1 MSRYCASCGKRL
13 EDDAKFCTSCGA
25 PVEQTAASSSQPA
38 FEQTGSL
45 DTPQTKSDDPL
56 AYRPDPAAGPAAD
69 SAAVETT
76 QRIPVT
82 GTSAQQRPASAY
94 APDSPQGPA
103 PKKSATGPLIAV
115 IVVLVAIIIALVIFF
130 VIKPFDNAATQ
141 TTAEVTKLHH
151 DDDADDLK
159 PLGDPNSL
167 YDDDDDDE
175 DEAGGEATLSEK
187 NLYRRLSEYYDL
199 LEDLDNEVRACAQ
212 VFNGS
217 YLEEDRTTRQNLAD
231 VAERTEDTIEQYYDI
246 VEDLDVPMSSKNYS
260 SWKDI
265 IALYDDLD
273 HRIDAICDAW
283 EISLKYAKPADHK
296 DKIVAPLARDNVAG
310 TNDNK
315 YRLDFEERYPGAK
328 PVEVN

>member
-1 MSRYCASCGKRL
+1 MSRYCASCGKL
-13 EDDAKFCTSCGA
+13 LADDAKFCTSCGT
-25 PVEQTAASSSQPA
+25 PVEQIAAGNRQPA
-38 FEQTGSL
+38 FEQTVSL
-45 DTPQTKSDDPL
+45 DTPQAKPDDPL
-56 AYRPDPAAGPAAD
+56 AYRPDPAAAPAE
-69 SAAVETT
+69 VETT
-76 QRIPVT
+76 RRMSVT
-82 GTSAQQRPASAY
+82 GTSTQQQPASAY
-94 APDSPQGPA
+94 APTSPQAAA
-103 PKKSATGPLIAV
+103 PKKSGTKLLIAI
-115 IVVLVAIIIALVIFF
+115 IVVLVAIIIALVVFF

-141 TTAEVTKLHH
+141 TTAEITKPHH
-151 DDDADDLK
+151 DVDADDLK

-167 YDDDDDDE
+167 YDDDDDDDE
-175 DEAGGEATLSEK
+175 DGGAATLSEQ
-187 NLYRRLSEYYDL
+187 NLYRRLGEYYDL
-199 LEDLDNEVRACAQ
+199 LEDLDSQVRACAQ
-212 VFNGS
+212 AFNGS

-246 VEDLDVPMSSKNYS
+246 VEDLDVPASSKNYS

-296 DKIVAPLARDNVAG
+296 NEIVAPLSRDNVAG

>member
-1 MSRYCASCGKRL
+1 MSRYCASCGKL
-13 EDDAKFCTSCGA
+13 LADNAKFCTSCGA
-25 PVEQTAASSSQPA
+25 PVEQTATSDSQPA

-45 DTPQTKSDDPL
+45 DTPQTEPDDHL
-56 AYRPDPAAGPAAD
+56 AHRPDPAAGPA
-69 SAAVETT
+69 SVETT
-76 QRIPVT
+76 QRMPVA
-82 GTSAQQRPASAY
+82 GTSTQQQPASAY
-94 APDSPQGPA
+94 APASPQTPA
-103 PKKSATGPLIAV
+103 PKKSGTGPLIAV
-115 IVVLVAIIIALVIFF
+115 IVVLVAIIIALVVFF

-141 TTAEVTKLHH
+141 TTTEVAKLHH
-151 DDDADDLK
+151 DVDDDDLK

-167 YDDDDDDE
+167 YDDDDDDDE
-175 DEAGGEATLSEK
+175 DGGEATLSEQ

-199 LEDLDNEVRACAQ
+199 LEDLDNYVRGCAQ
-212 VFNGS
+212 NFNGS

-246 VEDLDVPMSSKNYS
+246 VEDLDVPTSSKNYS

-265 IALYDDLD
+265 VALYDDLD

-296 DKIVAPLARDNVAG
+296 NEIVAPLSRDNVAG

>member
-1 MSRYCASCGKRL
+1 MSRYCASCGKL
-13 EDDAKFCTSCGA
+13 LADDAKFCTSCGT
-25 PVEQTAASSSQPA
+25 PVEQIAAGNRQPA
-38 FEQTGSL
+38 FEQTVSL
-45 DTPQTKSDDPL
+45 DTPQAKPDDPL
-56 AYRPDPAAGPAAD
+56 AYRPDPAAAPAE
-69 SAAVETT
+69 VETT
-76 QRIPVT
+76 RRMSVT
-82 GTSAQQRPASAY
+82 GTSTQQQPASAY
-94 APDSPQGPA
+94 APTSPQAAA
-103 PKKSATGPLIAV
+103 PKKSGTKPLIAIV
-115 IVVLVAIIIALVIFF
+115 VVLVAIIIALVVFF

-141 TTAEVTKLHH
+141 TTAEITKPHH
-151 DDDADDLK
+151 DVDADDLK

-167 YDDDDDDE
+167 YDDDDDDDE
-175 DEAGGEATLSEK
+175 DGGAATLSEQ
-187 NLYRRLSEYYDL
+187 NLYRRLGEYYDL
-199 LEDLDNEVRACAQ
+199 LEDLDSQVRACAQ
-212 VFNGS
+212 AFNGS
-217 YLEEDRTTRQNLAD
+217 YLEEDRATRQNLAD

-246 VEDLDVPMSSKNYS
+246 VEDLDVPASSKNYS

-296 DKIVAPLARDNVAG
+296 NEIVAPLSRDNVAG

>member
-1 MSRYCASCGKRL
+1 MSRYCASCGKL
-13 EDDAKFCTSCGA
+13 LADDAKFCTSCGA
-25 PVEQTAASSSQPA
+25 PVEQTTASNGQPA
-38 FEQTGSL
+38 FEQTGFL
-45 DTPQTKSDDPL
+45 DTSQAKPDDPPRL
-56 AYRPDPAAGPAAD
+56 SPRPRRQPRSGRNDAAHIRRDTP
-69 SAAVETT
+69 
-76 QRIPVT
+76 P
-82 GTSAQQRPASAY
+82 QQQPASTY
-94 APDSPQGPA
+94 APDSPQAPA
-103 PKKSATGPLIAV
+103 AKKSSTKALIAV

-141 TTAEVTKLHH
+141 TTAEITKLHH
-151 DDDADDLK
+151 DVDDDDLK
-159 PLGDPNSL
+159 PLDDPNSL
-167 YDDDDDDE
+167 FDDDDE
-175 DEAGGEATLSEK
+175 DGSQATLSEQ

-199 LEDLDNEVRACAQ
+199 LEDLDNQVRACAQ
-212 VFNGS
+212 AFNGG
-217 YLEEDRTTRQNLAD
+217 YLEEDRTARQNLAD

-265 IALYDDLD
+265 VALYDDLD

-296 DKIVAPLARDNVAG
+296 DEIVAPLSRDNVAG

-315 YRLDFEERYPGAK
+315 YRQDFEDRYPSAK

>member
-260 SWKDI
+260 S
-265 IALYDDLD
+265 
-273 HRIDAICDAW
+273 
-283 EISLKYAKPADHK
+283 
-296 DKIVAPLARDNVAG
+296 
-310 TNDNK
+310 
-315 YRLDFEERYPGAK
+315 
-328 PVEVN
+328 

>member
-1 MSRYCASCGKRL
+1 MSRYCASCGKL
-13 EDDAKFCTSCGA
+13 LADDAKFCTSCGV
-25 PVEQTAASSSQPA
+25 PVEQTAASNDQPA

-45 DTPQTKSDDPL
+45 DTSQTKPDDRL
-56 AYRPDPAAGPAAD
+56 AYRPDPAANP
-69 SAAVETT
+69 AAVETT
-76 QRIPVT
+76 QRMPVT
-82 GTSAQQRPASAY
+82 GTSTQQQPASTY
-94 APDSPQGPA
+94 APTSPQAPA
-103 PKKSATGPLIAV
+103 AKKSGTKLLIAI
-115 IVVLVAIIIALVIFF
+115 IVVLVAIIIALVVFF
-130 VIKPFDNAATQ
+130 VIKPFENSATQ

-151 DDDADDLK
+151 DVDDDDLK

-175 DEAGGEATLSEK
+175 DDGEATLSEQ

-199 LEDLDNEVRACAQ
+199 LGDLDSQVRACAQ
-212 VFNGS
+212 AFNGS
-217 YLEEDRTTRQNLAD
+217 YLEEDRTARQNLAD

-265 IALYDDLD
+265 VALYDDLD

-296 DKIVAPLARDNVAG
+296 DEIVAPLAGDNEPG
-310 TNDNK
+310 TNSNK
-315 YRLDFEERYPGAK
+315 YRQDFEDRYPGAK
-328 PVEVN
+328 PVEVK

>member
-1 MSRYCASCGKRL
+1 MSRYCASCGKL
-13 EDDAKFCTSCGA
+13 LADDAKFCTSCGA
-25 PVEQTAASSSQPA
+25 PVGQSAAGNNQPA

-45 DTPQTKSDDPL
+45 DTPQSKSDDPL
-56 AYRPDPAAGPAAD
+56 AYRPDPAAGPTT
-69 SAAVETT
+69 VETT
-76 QRIPVT
+76 QRMPVA
-82 GTSAQQRPASAY
+82 GGSPQQQPAPAYEPAS
-94 APDSPQGPA
+94 PQTPA
-103 PKKSATGPLIAV
+103 PKKGSTGPLIAV

-130 VIKPFDNAATQ
+130 VIKPFDNSATQ

-151 DDDADDLK
+151 NDDADDLK

-167 YDDDDDDE
+167 YDDDDDDDE
-175 DEAGGEATLSEK
+175 DGGEAALSEQ

-199 LEDLDNEVRACAQ
+199 LEDLDSQVRACAEA
-212 VFNGS
+212 FNGS

-246 VEDLDVPMSSKNYS
+246 VEDLDVPTSSKNYS

-283 EISLKYAKPADHK
+283 EISLKYSKPEDHK
-296 DKIVAPLARDNVAG
+296 DEIVAPLARDNEPG
-310 TNDNK
+310 TSSNK
-315 YRLDFEERYPGAK
+315 YRLDFEGRYPGAK

>member
-1 MSRYCASCGKRL
+1 MSRYCASCGKL
-13 EDDAKFCTSCGA
+13 LADDAKFCTSCGA
-25 PVEQTAASSSQPA
+25 PVEQSAAGNGQPA
-38 FEQTGSL
+38 FEQTGPL
-45 DTPQTKSDDPL
+45 DTPQTKPDDPL
-56 AYRPDPAAGPAAD
+56 AYRPDPAASPV
-69 SAAVETT
+69 SVETT
-76 QRIPVT
+76 QRIPVV
-82 GTSAQQRPASAY
+82 GG
-94 APDSPQGPA
+94 SPQQQPAPAHAPVQSQTPA
-103 PKKSATGPLIAV
+103 PKKSGTGPLIAV

-141 TTAEVTKLHH
+141 TTAEVTKLHRDI
-151 DDDADDLK
+151 DDDDLK

-167 YDDDDDDE
+167 YDDEDE
-175 DEAGGEATLSEK
+175 DDSEATLSEQ

-199 LEDLDNEVRACAQ
+199 LEDLDSQVRGCAQ
-212 VFNGS
+212 NFNGS

-246 VEDLDVPMSSKNYS
+246 VEDLDVPTSSKNYS

-296 DKIVAPLARDNVAG
+296 NEIVAPLSRDNVAG
-310 TNDNK
+310 TNNNK

>member
-1 MSRYCASCGKRL
+1 MSRYCASCGKL
-13 EDDAKFCTSCGA
+13 LADDAKFCTSCGA
-25 PVEQTAASSSQPA
+25 PVEQTTASNGQPA

-45 DTPQTKSDDPL
+45 DTPQAKPDDPL
-56 AYRPDPAAGPAAD
+56 AYRPDPAAGPAA
-69 SAAVETT
+69 VETT
-76 QRIPVT
+76 QRIPVAET
-82 GTSAQQRPASAY
+82 PPQQEPASAH
-94 APDSPQGPA
+94 ASDSPQAPA
-103 PKKSATGPLIAV
+103 AKKSATKALVAV

-151 DDDADDLK
+151 DVDSDDLK
-159 PLGDPNSL
+159 PLGNLNSL
-167 YDDDDDDE
+167 YDDDDDD
-175 DEAGGEATLSEK
+175 DDDGEATLSEQ

-199 LEDLDNEVRACAQ
+199 LEDLDSQVRACAEA
-212 VFNGS
+212 FNGG

-265 IALYDDLD
+265 VALYDDLD

-296 DKIVAPLARDNVAG
+296 DEIVAPLAGDNEPG
-310 TNDNK
+310 TNSNK
-315 YRLDFEERYPGAK
+315 YRQDFEDRYPGAK
-328 PVEVN
+328 PVEVK

>member
-1 MSRYCASCGKRL
+1 MSRYCASCGKL
-13 EDDAKFCTSCGA
+13 LADDAKFCTSCGA
-25 PVEQTAASSSQPA
+25 PVEQSAADNGQPA
-38 FEQTGSL
+38 FEQTGPL
-45 DTPQTKSDDPL
+45 DTPQTKPDDPL
-56 AYRPDPAAGPAAD
+56 AYRPDPAASPM
-69 SAAVETT
+69 SVETT
-76 QRIPVT
+76 QRIPVV
-82 GTSAQQRPASAY
+82 GG
-94 APDSPQGPA
+94 SPQQQPAPAHAPVQSQTPA
-103 PKKSATGPLIAV
+103 PKKSGTGPLIAV

-141 TTAEVTKLHH
+141 TTAEVTKLHRDI
-151 DDDADDLK
+151 DDDDLK

-167 YDDDDDDE
+167 YDDDDDDDE
-175 DEAGGEATLSEK
+175 DGSEATLSEQ

-199 LEDLDNEVRACAQ
+199 LEDLDSQVRACAQ
-212 VFNGS
+212 TFNGS

-246 VEDLDVPMSSKNYS
+246 VEDLDVPTSSKNYS

-283 EISLKYAKPADHK
+283 EISLKYSKPADHK
-296 DKIVAPLARDNVAG
+296 NEIVAPLSRDNVAG

-315 YRLDFEERYPGAK
+315 YRLDFEERYPSAK

>member
-1 MSRYCASCGKRL
+1 MSRYCASCGKL
-13 EDDAKFCTSCGA
+13 LADNAKFCTSCGA
-25 PVEQTAASSSQPA
+25 PVEQTTASDSQPA

-45 DTPQTKSDDPL
+45 DTPQVKADDPL
-56 AYRPDPAAGPAAD
+56 AYRPDPAAGPAA
-69 SAAVETT
+69 VETT
-76 QRIPVT
+76 QRIPVADT
-82 GTSAQQRPASAY
+82 PPQQQPAPTY
-94 APDSPQGPA
+94 ASGSPQAPA
-103 PKKSATGPLIAV
+103 AKKSATRALVAV
-115 IVVLVAIIIALVIFF
+115 IVVLLAIIIALVIFF
-130 VIKPFDNAATQ
+130 VIKPFDNSATQ

-151 DDDADDLK
+151 DVDSDDLK
-159 PLGDPNSL
+159 SLSDPNSL
-167 YDDDDDDE
+167 FDDDDE
-175 DEAGGEATLSEK
+175 DDEDGSQATLSEQ

-199 LEDLDNEVRACAQ
+199 LEDLDSYVRGCAQ
-212 VFNGS
+212 NFNGS

-246 VEDLDVPMSSKNYS
+246 VEDLDVPTSSKNYS

-296 DKIVAPLARDNVAG
+296 NEIVAPLSRDNVAG

>member
-1 MSRYCASCGKRL
+1 MSRYCASCGKL
-13 EDDAKFCTSCGA
+13 LADDAKFCTSCGA
-25 PVEQTAASSSQPA
+25 PVEQSTASNDQPA
-38 FEQTGSL
+38 FEQTGPL
-45 DTPQTKSDDPL
+45 DTPQTKADDPL
-56 AYRPDPAAGPAAD
+56 AYRPDPAASPV
-69 SAAVETT
+69 SVETT
-76 QRIPVT
+76 QRIPVAS
-82 GTSAQQRPASAY
+82 GSPQQQPAPAY
-94 APDSPQGPA
+94 APVQSQAPA
-103 PKKSATGPLIAV
+103 PKKSGTGPLVAI

-130 VIKPFDNAATQ
+130 VIKPFDSASTQ
-141 TTAEVTKLHH
+141 TTAEVTKLHRDV
-151 DDDADDLK
+151 DDDDLK

-167 YDDDDDDE
+167 YDDDDDDDE
-175 DEAGGEATLSEK
+175 DGGEATLSEQ

-199 LEDLDNEVRACAQ
+199 LEDLDSQVRACAQ
-212 VFNGS
+212 TFIGS

-246 VEDLDVPMSSKNYS
+246 VEDLDVPTSSKNYS

-296 DKIVAPLARDNVAG
+296 NEIVAPLSRDNVAG

>member
-1 MSRYCASCGKRL
+1 MSRFCASCGKRL

-296 DKIVAPLARDNVAG
+296 DEIVAPLARDNVAG

>member
-1 MSRYCASCGKRL
+1 MSRYCASCGKL
-13 EDDAKFCTSCGA
+13 LADDAKFCTSCGA
-25 PVEQTAASSSQPA
+25 PVEQTTASNGQPA

-45 DTPQTKSDDPL
+45 DTPQAKPDDPL
-56 AYRPDPAAGPAAD
+56 AYRPDPAAGPAA
-69 SAAVETT
+69 VETT
-76 QRIPVT
+76 QRIPVADT
-82 GTSAQQRPASAY
+82 PPQQQPAPTY
-94 APDSPQGPA
+94 ASGSPQAPA
-103 PKKSATGPLIAV
+103 AKKSATRALVAV
-115 IVVLVAIIIALVIFF
+115 IVVLLAIIIALVIFF
-130 VIKPFDNAATQ
+130 VIKPFDNSATQ

-151 DDDADDLK
+151 DVDSDDLK
-159 PLGDPNSL
+159 SLGDPNSL
-167 YDDDDDDE
+167 FDDDDE
-175 DEAGGEATLSEK
+175 DGSQATLSEQ

-199 LEDLDNEVRACAQ
+199 LEDLDNQVRACAEA
-212 VFNGS
+212 FNGG

-265 IALYDDLD
+265 VALYDDLD

-296 DKIVAPLARDNVAG
+296 DEIVAPLADDNEPG
-310 TNDNK
+310 TNSNK
-315 YRLDFEERYPGAK
+315 YRQDFEDRYPGAK

>member
-1 MSRYCASCGKRL
+1 MSRYCASCGKL
-13 EDDAKFCTSCGA
+13 LADDAKFCTSCGA
-25 PVEQTAASSSQPA
+25 PVEQTAASNGQPA
-38 FEQTGSL
+38 FEQTGPL
-45 DTPQTKSDDPL
+45 DTSQTKPDDRL
-56 AYRPDPAAGPAAD
+56 AYRPDPAANPAG
-69 SAAVETT
+69 VETT
-76 QRIPVT
+76 QRMPVA
-82 GTSAQQRPASAY
+82 GTPPQQQPASAY
-94 APDSPQGPA
+94 APDSPQAPA
-103 PKKSATGPLIAV
+103 AKKSGTKLLIAV

-130 VIKPFDNAATQ
+130 VIKPFDYAATQ

-151 DDDADDLK
+151 DVDADDLK

-175 DEAGGEATLSEK
+175 EDETGSEATLSEQ

-199 LEDLDNEVRACAQ
+199 LEDLDSQVRACAQ
-212 VFNGS
+212 AFNGS
-217 YLEEDRTTRQNLAD
+217 YLEEDRTARQNLAD

-265 IALYDDLD
+265 VALYDDLD

-296 DKIVAPLARDNVAG
+296 DEIVTPLARDNEPG
-310 TNDNK
+310 TSNSK
-315 YRLDFEERYPGAK
+315 YRLDFEDRYPGAK